1 MFNKL
6 LEGIIIKSMKAFLI
20 IMTIIFISCN
30 QSQLK
35 ILPQISDSE
44 QIYSINDFKNLGFK
58 IGEKYDNAD
67 LVKSE
72 SVYWGFWKDKDADEG
87 SARFQSLGGSV
98 GGMRDF
104 EIRFYSSHSE
114 AVQYG
119 QVFAEDSSGEDAV
132 LTKKNA
138 MWSTGIKNRRTSGG
152 PDGSPL
158 PKYGGYAIYGNFIIL
173 CEGVNLEQSLETC
186 SKLINELI
194 N

>member
-1 MFNKL
+1 MKL
-6 LEGIIIKSMKAFLI
+6 ILI
-20 IMTIIFISCN
+20 IMTIIFVSCD
-30 QSQLK
+30 QSQVK
-35 ILPQISDSE
+35 ILPQISNTE
-44 QIYSINDFKNLGFK
+44 HIYSIDDFKNIGFK
-58 IGEKYDNAD
+58 IGEKYENID
-67 LVKSE
+67 LDKSE

-104 EIRFYSSHSE
+104 EIRFYSSHSD
-114 AVQYG
+114 AVEYG
-119 QVFAEDSSGEDAV
+119 QVYAEDSSGEDAV

-138 MWSTGIKNRRTSGG
+138 MWPTGIKNRRTSGG

>member
-1 MFNKL
+1 MKYIL
-6 LEGIIIKSMKAFLI
+6 LTLFM
-20 IMTIIFISCN
+20 IFSTTKYET
-30 QSQLK
+30 Q
-35 ILPQISDSE
+35 
-44 QIYSINDFKNLGFK
+44 
-58 IGEKYDNAD
+58 KYD
-67 LVKSE
+67 LVFSE
-72 SVYWGFWKDKDADEG
+72 D
-87 SARFQSLGGSV
+87 
-98 GGMRDF
+98 DF

-119 QVFAEDSSGEDAV
+119 QVYAEDSSGEDAV